1 MLTTLDLFAGIGGFA
16 LGLEATDFFRTTCFV
31 ENEPYCQAVLQYHW
45 PEVPVLGDIKNVQRC
60 DLPDPNPDVIVGG
73 FPCQPF
79 SHAGKQRAQDDPR
92 HLWPEMFRLIRE
104 CRPTWVIGENVA
116 GIIKLGLDEV
126 LSDLESEGYATRTFN
141 IPACAVG
148 APHIRQRLWIVAH
161 ADSQGEPDGA
171 FDGDTRQGQLGFG
184 WSETS
189 SHGSDADESG
199 SHRAAEH
206 QQDPKHGQTQLRDK
220 QVGEFGQMG
229 KDVADAEREGDGR
242 GRLSGS
248 RKDKSENGQRPSNQF
263 VRCSKVVADADSDDR
278 GRERCTKPQA
288 GTTRVEHGGSGSRQ
302 LERGIDADVADAAS
316 IDGQRSIGQGGCTR
330 ESEAAFGDGGGV
342 VADTDSER
350 PQRKWADCGEEG
362 RQDQERQAGLCSGTI
377 LADAERPRTRMEKS
391 RDSGQGRKSADTRQS
406 KVLRQ
411 EDGACSSEG
420 LAASGDRPEVWWK
433 VEPPVGRVVDGLPN
447 RVPQLRALGN
457 SIIPQIAQEIGNA
470 IKVTYD
476 IKTG

>member
-16 LGLEATDFFRTTCFV
+16 LGLEATGFFRTTCFV

-45 PEVPVLGDIKNVQRC
+45 PEVPVLGDIKNVQRS

-148 APHIRQRLWIVAH
+148 APHIRQRLWIIAH

-171 FDGDTRQGQLGFG
+171 FDGDARQGQLGF
-184 WSETS
+184 
-189 SHGSDADESG
+189 DVAD
-199 SHRAAEH
+199 
-206 QQDPKHGQTQLRDK
+206 TQREGERRRRVPRPGKDTGKNGKGLS
-220 QVGEFGQMG
+220 GEFGRH
-229 KDVADAEREGDGR
+229 RE
-242 GRLSGS
+242 
-248 RKDKSENGQRPSNQF
+248 
-263 VRCSKVVADADSDDR
+263 A
-278 GRERCTKPQA
+278 
-288 GTTRVEHGGSGSRQ
+288 
-302 LERGIDADVADAAS
+302 VADAAS

-330 ESEAAFGDGGGV
+330 ESEAASGDGGGV
-342 VADTDSER
+342 VADASS
-350 PQRKWADCGEEG
+350 G
-362 RQDQERQAGLCSGTI
+362 RQRRSGKGQMEQSGRAETKRTSET
-377 LADAERPRTRMEKS
+377 LADTDETGCEQQRRSKSAQEEQPSIEHGGSLSDTERPRTRMEKS

-433 VEPPVGRVVDGLPN
+433 VEPPVGRVVDGLSN

-470 IKVTYD
+470 IKALE
-476 IKTG
+476 K

>member
-148 APHIRQRLWIVAH
+148 APHIRQRLWIIAH
-161 ADSQGEPDGA
+161 ADSPGEP
-171 FDGDTRQGQLGFG
+171 DGDTRQGQLGFG

-263 VRCSKVVADADSDDR
+263 VRCSKVVADADRSGQSASAGRGQDNRNEARDDFGRR
-278 GRERCTKPQA
+278 GEDVADASSGRQRRSGKGQMEQPSL
-288 GTTRVEHGGSGSRQ
+288 EHGGSLS
-302 LERGIDADVADAAS
+302 
-316 IDGQRSIGQGGCTR
+316 
-330 ESEAAFGDGGGV
+330 
-342 VADTDSER
+342 
-350 PQRKWADCGEEG
+350 
-362 RQDQERQAGLCSGTI
+362 
-377 LADAERPRTRMEKS
+377 DAERPRTRMEKS

-470 IKVTYD
+470 IKVTYET
-476 IKTG
+476 KTSG